1 MVSQSALSSVTQIVQ
16 SAETVNKKVDEQLSG
31 ASSVYAACS
40 MTTQVFAES
49 GIGAGVGVGVGSA
62 LPLAAR
68 RTVTVRTGR

>member
-49 GIGAGVGVGVGSA
+49 GIGAGVGVGSA

>member
-1 MVSQSALSSVTQIVQ
+1 MSQSALSSVTQIVQ

-49 GIGAGVGVGVGSA
+49 GIGVGVGVGSA